1 VMVDVNSFG
10 GVNDGEDGIELDA
23 DDDGKSV

>member
-1 VMVDVNSFG
+1 MMVDVNSFG
-10 GVNDGEDGIELDA
+10 GVNDGEDGTELDA